1 MSERQPGD
9 AQWQPWDRGAD
20 DAPADAA
27 PAEGPPPAEPVWA
40 AAGGSEVTT
49 EYPPPPAAPPAVPRY
64 QPAYEPIS
72 GSWSAPPTQPP
83 PGPAALL
90 SAPENAGRRGP
101 GWGSLVGVAV
111 ASALLAGTAGG
122 VVGGYLADRGTQPAA
137 RSTTSGAPT
146 PGAGATTRPEGSI
159 ANIAA
164 NTLPSVV
171 TLRVEGADGG
181 ATGSGW
187 VYDDQGHVVTN
198 NHVVAGAGGSG
209 TITVV
214 LSNGTQVSGKVVGR
228 DASYDLAVVKVEG
241 ATLDPLALGRS
252 ADVVVGDQVIAV
264 GAPLGLDS
272 TVTSGIVSA
281 LDRPV
286 TPGVGRTTSPSS
298 TPSRPTP
305 RSTRATPGARS
316 WTCRARSSA

>member
-1 MSERQPGD
+1 M
-9 AQWQPWDRGAD
+9 
-20 DAPADAA
+20 
-27 PAEGPPPAEPVWA
+27 
-40 AAGGSEVTT
+40 
-49 EYPPPPAAPPAVPRY
+49 PRY

-101 GWGSLVGVAV
+101 GWGALVGAAV

-164 NTLPSVV
+164 NALPSVV

-209 TITVV
+209 KITVV

-241 ATLDPLALGRS
+241 ATLDPL
-252 ADVVVGDQVIAV
+252 
-264 GAPLGLDS
+264 
-272 TVTSGIVSA
+272 
-281 LDRPV
+281 
-286 TPGVGRTTSPSS
+286 
-298 TPSRPTP
+298 
-305 RSTRATPGARS
+305 
-316 WTCRARSSA
+316 RARPLRRRRRR